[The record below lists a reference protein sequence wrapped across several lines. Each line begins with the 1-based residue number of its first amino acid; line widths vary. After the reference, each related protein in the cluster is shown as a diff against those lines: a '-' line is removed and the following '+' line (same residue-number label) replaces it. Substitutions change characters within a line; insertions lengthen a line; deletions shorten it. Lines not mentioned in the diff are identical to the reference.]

1 MTSAPGP
8 VAAPPATPSAAASAT
23 PVIATQGLVK
33 QFKDIRAVD
42 GIDLRVPAGGVYG
55 FLGPNGAGKSTI
67 VRILTTLLQPTSGSG
82 SVLGHDVA
90 TEQTTVRRLIGVALQ
105 EAGLDPKQTGRELL
119 TLQGRLY
126 GLNGRVLGD
135 QVTEVTELVGLTD
148 AIDRRIQTFSGG
160 MKRRLDLASSLLH
173 RPRVLFLDEPT
184 TGLDPLSRALIWD
197 RIRELRERFGA
208 TIFLTTQYLEEADE
222 LADRVAIIDQGKIV
236 RQGTPAALKAE
247 IGADVIDLAVEDRE
261 VGAAR
266 AAITELQASGDLPE
280 GELRGTRE
288 GYTLFVPDGPQ
299 NIAVLIRGLD
309 KAGVRFGAVSV
320 SRPTLD
326 DVFLAATGGRMAAAD
341 QDGQGEDG
349 QSRDQEPAT
358 TGRRAS

>member
-1 MTSAPGP
+1 MSAIQATDLVRRFGEVEAVRGVSLE
-8 VAAPPATPSAAASAT
+8 VAEGE
-23 PVIATQGLVK
+23 I
-33 QFKDIRAVD
+33 F
-42 GIDLRVPAGGVYG
+42 G

-82 SVLGHDVA
+82 AVLGHDVTA
-90 TEQTTVRRLIGVALQ
+90 EPTTVRRLIGVALQ

-119 TLQGRLY
+119 TLQGKLY
-126 GLNGRVLGD
+126 GLKGKVLGD
-135 QVTEVTELVGLTD
+135 QVAEVTELVGLTD
-148 AIDRRIQTFSGG
+148 AIDRRIQTYSGG
-160 MKRRLDLASSLLH
+160 MKRRLDLASALLH

-222 LADRVAIIDQGKIV
+222 LADRVAIIDHGRIV

-247 IGADVIDLAVEDRE
+247 IGADVIDLAVEERE
-261 VGAAR
+261 SGAAR
-266 AAITELQASGDLPE
+266 AAIMELQAGGELPE
-280 GELRGTRE
+280 GELRGTSD
-288 GYTLFVPDGPQ
+288 GYTLFVPDGPR

-309 KAGVRFGAVSV
+309 RAGVRFGAVSV

-326 DVFLAATGGRMAAAD
+326 DVFLAATGGRMAAAHE
-341 QDGQGEDG
+341 DGQGEG
-349 QSRDQEPAT
+349 QPEPEPAGS
-358 TGRRAS
+358 GRRAS

>member
-1 MTSAPGP
+1 MSTAIQ
-8 VAAPPATPSAAASAT
+8 ATD
-23 PVIATQGLVK
+23 LVRHFGQVK
-33 QFKDIRAVD
+33 AV
-42 GIDLRVPAGGVYG
+42 RGVSLQVEEGEIYG

-67 VRILTTLLQPTSGSG
+67 VRILVTLLHPTSGSG
-82 SVLGHDVA
+82 SVLGHDVV
-90 TEQTTVRRLIGVALQ
+90 TERTTVRRLIGVALQ

-126 GLNGRVLGD
+126 GLRGQVLPA
-135 QVTEVTELVGLTD
+135 QVSEVTELVGLTD
-148 AIDRRIQTFSGG
+148 AIDRRIQTYSGG
-160 MKRRLDLASSLLH
+160 MKRRLDLASALLH

-197 RIRELRERFGA
+197 RIRELRNRYGA

-222 LADRVAIIDQGKIV
+222 LADRVAIIDQGRIV

-247 IGADVIDLAVEDRE
+247 IGADVIDLAVEERE

-266 AAITELQASGDLPE
+266 EAITELQASGELPQ
-280 GELRGTRE
+280 GELRGTRD

-309 KAGVRFGAVSV
+309 RAGVRFGAVSV

-326 DVFLAATGGRMAAAD
+326 DVFLAATGGRMATAHEDA
-341 QDGQGEDG
+341 QGEDG
-349 QSRDQEPAT
+349 QREAEPAG

>member
-1 MTSAPGP
+1 MSAIQATDLVRRFGEVEAVRGVSLE
-8 VAAPPATPSAAASAT
+8 VAEGE
-23 PVIATQGLVK
+23 I
-33 QFKDIRAVD
+33 
-42 GIDLRVPAGGVYG
+42 YG

-82 SVLGHDVA
+82 SVLGHDV
-90 TEQTTVRRLIGVALQ
+90 TREPTTVRRLIGVALQ

-119 TLQGRLY
+119 ILQGKLY
-126 GLNGRVLGD
+126 GLKGKVLGD
-135 QVTEVTELVGLTD
+135 QVAEVTELVGLTY
-148 AIDRRIQTFSGG
+148 SGG
-160 MKRRLDLASSLLH
+160 MKRRLDLASALLH

-222 LADRVAIIDQGKIV
+222 LADRVAIIDHGLIV

-247 IGADVIDLAVEDRE
+247 VGADVIDVAVDERE

-266 AAITELQASGDLPE
+266 EAIVKLQDAGELPQ
-280 GELRGTRE
+280 GELRGTQA
-288 GYTLFVPDGPQ
+288 GYTLFVPDGPD
-299 NIAVLIRGLD
+299 NLAVLIRGLD
-309 KAGVRFGAVSV
+309 RAGVRFGAVSV

-341 QDGQGEDG
+341 ADGESEDGQGQD
-349 QSRDQEPAT
+349 REPAGS
-358 TGRRAS
+358 GRRAS